1 MLSVPL
7 TVLLSP
13 KYQVYT
19 VPLGAPLA
27 VLAKLNTSL
36 LGAQGDV
43 EVYAIPILVKAM
55 ADVLPLPEVG
65 GVMGVGAGLVVPP
78 PVPVPVPEPVEGVG
92 AGVVDPLPVPE
103 LLPDELPL
111 LEEDVVVDVRVSTYR
126 VQEMLNPTTK
136 SVIKSN

>member
-1 MLSVPL
+1 M
-7 TVLLSP
+7 
-13 KYQVYT
+13 
-19 VPLGAPLA
+19 
-27 VLAKLNTSL
+27 LAKLNTSL